1 LKFPILTF
9 FLFLL
14 IFSSCI
20 NDQPVTDAKPVAK
33 VYNNYLYESE
43 LLGLVPF
50 GASQED
56 SMAIISR
63 YINNWIKKQLLL
75 TQAEENLTKQQKDFS
90 KQLEEYRNS
99 LILYTYES
107 ELVRQNLDTV
117 VNMWE
122 MERYYNENTE
132 NFVLGEDIV
141 KFLYIKIKDDAP
153 ALKQIVKLF
162 KTNFVRNL
170 DSLVYYAINFSED
183 YSLVTEDWV
192 PFNRFL
198 SKMPFNVDNS
208 KYFLEN
214 NRFVEVK
221 EDSFHHLIYF
231 IDYKLKGAQAPFEYE
246 LANIKLIILN
256 KRKKLLIREMHQ
268 KIYEQARNRN
278 DFEYF

>member
-1 LKFPILTF
+1 
-9 FLFLL
+9 
-14 IFSSCI
+14 
-20 NDQPVTDAKPVAK
+20 
-33 VYNNYLYESE
+33 
-43 LLGLVPF
+43 
-50 GASQED
+50 
-56 SMAIISR
+56 
-63 YINNWIKKQLLL
+63 
-75 TQAEENLTKQQKDFS
+75 
-90 KQLEEYRNS
+90 
-99 LILYTYES
+99 
-107 ELVRQNLDTV
+107 
-117 VNMWE
+117 
-122 MERYYNENTE
+122 
-132 NFVLGEDIV
+132 
-141 KFLYIKIKDDAP
+141 
-153 ALKQIVKLF
+153 
-162 KTNFVRNL
+162 
-170 DSLVYYAINFSED
+170 LVYYAINFSED